1 MLLSLPEELVSHIA
15 LHLLAS
21 QPFKP
26 PYVLNS
32 LHLTCRSLHQLLRS
46 DHFKARAFGVCFD
59 VGSEGRRSFVA
70 DTGMRADQFEV
81 WGVIVH
87 WISERDVAGGEAD
100 GEHEPSDAQFTLLSA
115 HPWDVAETFLQAYI
129 MLVSNDGKNLAQ
141 LEHAGLYSLLRAYL
155 KKYLYKE
162 ELLDKGWPV
171 ESLENSCALWL
182 LWMMTTEDR
191 LNEESLEEREEMVKM
206 VLPWVMVPFR
216 YSAAHAPP
224 SHYTLPLSPTLFIP
238 QDDAAAAPSQSNT
251 HGRRRRRRPFPSYNL
266 PHSVM
271 TSHGPYP
278 IYGPTVL
285 PRPTPPSPSASPTPP
300 DTEAEFPSVAMNA
313 TSFSASQVLQN
324 LPYTPTNSLNVS
336 YFGTRCPFSVPLP
349 SMAAKMLYFSRRER
363 VGFSIPP
370 HLPATREEAIR
381 LAREAWESE
390 QRENGL
396 VVGENGVVW
405 DGRMRVGPTKEDIVY
420 FNGHK
425 GTQLPVR
432 TSWYDGWDG
441 PDALSI
447 PPSLRWD
454 NDYYRSRYCYDVF
467 LERGRRNGDV
477 YTPGMLDG
485 LWQGRMLVP
494 SENRFLSLM
503 TAPHLPVDPNSRV
516 EGRPDY
522 LTEEY
527 LFTATVPVYMRLD
540 EYHWLDGSKRRKD
553 RTRSTFLAS
562 DQPLGDRLAA
572 LDEEATQPG
581 GIVRC
586 AERVNRIDE
595 GMKNAWFPQGT
606 GLVMDDDAVKVYAP
620 PANLT
625 PPAQSSP
632 FTRFH
637 HYQEQMRQVVPSMY
651 EKYHATE
658 PNSHNPEYCAECL
671 RREEEKHIMRLVG
684 SAEDEEAMKR
694 RQMSTATGD
703 DNFADDFHGM
713 SREEE
718 VEEASILRDRLGD
731 GGVENIFRSV
741 GLGPASRWRRGE
753 TISGVSFRRDVDRDY
768 VRSIPEADMDVD
780 DAEEEGG
787 EDGGEWMDVDT
798 EGDDED
804 EDDASCASIGD
815 ADLPADDPLVL
826 PPCNGVRDIL
836 VLGSTD
842 PPHALAWHPFV
853 FRGRIRP
860 WDGLVGILRVSKDR
874 QLGDAFFY
882 GYIVGGKNF
891 VGNWRNVGA
900 ETDAGMPAWEG
911 PFSMSK
917 RE

>member
-21 QPFKP
+21 QPFRP

-32 LHLTCRSLHQLLRS
+32 LRLTCRSLRQLLRS
-46 DHFKARAFGVCFD
+46 NHFKAKAFGVCFD
-59 VGSEGRRSFVA
+59 VGSVGRRNFVA
-70 DTGMRADQFEV
+70 DTGMRADQFEA
-81 WGVIVH
+81 WGTIVH
-87 WISERDVAGGEAD
+87 WISERDVAGGEWD
-100 GEHEPSDAQFTLLSA
+100 SEHEPSDAQFTLLSA

-155 KKYLYKE
+155 KEYLYKE

-182 LWMMTTEDR
+182 LWMMTTKER
-191 LNEESLEEREEMVKM
+191 LDGESEEEREEMVKM

-238 QDDAAAAPSQSNT
+238 EDAAAAAPSNT

-271 TSHGPYP
+271 TAHGPYP

-285 PRPTPPSPSASPTPP
+285 PTPTPPSPSASPTPP
-300 DTEAEFPSVAMNA
+300 DTDAESPVVAMNFA
-313 TSFSASQVLQN
+313 SFYTSQAMRD
-324 LPYTPTNSLNVS
+324 LPYTPVNHLNVP
-336 YFGTRCPFSVPLP
+336 YFGTRCPFSIPPP

-363 VGFSIPP
+363 DGFGIPP

-381 LAREAWESE
+381 IAREAWERE
-390 QRENGL
+390 QRDNGL

-405 DGRMRVGPTKEDIVY
+405 DGRMRVGPTKEDIIY

-425 GTQLPVR
+425 GTQLPTR
-432 TSWYDGWDG
+432 TSWYDSWDG
-441 PDALSI
+441 LNTFSI
-447 PPSLRWD
+447 PPSVRWD
-454 NDYYRSRYCYDVF
+454 NDYFRSRYCYDVF

-477 YTPGMLDG
+477 YTPGMLEG

-494 SENRFLSLM
+494 SEDRFLSLR
-503 TAPHLPVDPNSRV
+503 TAPRLPTNPNSRV

-527 LFTATVPVYMRLD
+527 LLTATVPVYMRLS

-553 RTRSTFLAS
+553 RTRSTFPAS

-595 GMKNAWFPQGT
+595 GIKNAWFPRGT

-620 PANLT
+620 PANLA
-625 PPAQSSP
+625 PPSESSP
-632 FTRFH
+632 FTHFH
-637 HYQEQMRQVVPSMY
+637 HYQEQMRQVVPSVY

-658 PNSHNPEYCAECL
+658 PNSHDPEYCAECL
-671 RREEEKHIMRLVG
+671 RREDEKHMMRQVG
-684 SAEDEEAMKR
+684 GEEDEAAI
-694 RQMSTATGD
+694 RQRQTSAAREDDLYNMSI
-703 DNFADDFHGM
+703 
-713 SREEE
+713 EEE
-718 VEEASILRDRLGD
+718 AEEAALLRDRLGD
-731 GGVENIFRSV
+731 RGVENIFQSV
-741 GLGPASRWRRGE
+741 GLGHASRRRRGD
-753 TISGVSFRRDVDRDY
+753 TIPGIHFRRDVDRDF
-768 VRSIPEADMDVD
+768 VRSISEAEMDVD
-780 DAEEEGG
+780 DAEEEGS
-787 EDGGEWMDVDT
+787 EDGMDIDP
-798 EGDDED
+798 EED
-804 EDDASCASIGD
+804 EEDDDASYTSSDD
-815 ADLPADDPLVL
+815 ADLPVDDPLVL

-836 VLGSTD
+836 ILGSTD
-842 PPHALAWHPFV
+842 PPHALAWHLFV

-874 QLGDAFFY
+874 YLGDAFFY

-900 ETDAGMPAWEG
+900 ETDAGVPAWEG